1 VAWACLWR
9 GHVCGVAVPLF
20 SFRLFRVACE
30 ELFTMVCGSEVCE
43 VCEGADIRSWQ
54 ISALSEEQLRN
65 LQQLEAEAKKLGG
78 GPP

>member
-1 VAWACLWR
+1 M
-9 GHVCGVAVPLF
+9 
-20 SFRLFRVACE
+20 ACE